1 MWDYI
6 FLFIYAISTV
16 VSAANISISDS
27 VLGKIFWI
35 VWGSITLVMTNLYT
49 FMILFK
55 ALGL

>member
-6 FLFIYAISTV
+6 LLFIYAISAI
-16 VSAANISISDS
+16 VSAANMSISKS

-35 VWGSITLVMTNLYT
+35 VWGSITLVMSNLYT

>member
-6 FLFIYAISTV
+6 FLFVYACTAVISV
-16 VSAANISISDS
+16 ANVIIAETI
-27 VLGKIFWI
+27 LGKFFWI
-35 VWGSITLVMTNLYT
+35 LWGGIMLIMSNLYT

>member
-16 VSAANISISDS
+16 VSVANISIYKSI
-27 VLGKIFWI
+27 LGKIFWI
-35 VWGSITLVMTNLYT
+35 VWGSINLVMSNLYT

-55 ALGL
+55 VLGL